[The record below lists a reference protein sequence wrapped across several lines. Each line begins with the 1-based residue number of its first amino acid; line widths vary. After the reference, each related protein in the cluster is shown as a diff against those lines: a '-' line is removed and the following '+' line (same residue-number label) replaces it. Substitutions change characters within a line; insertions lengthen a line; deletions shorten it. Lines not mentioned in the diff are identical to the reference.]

1 MPKTQYTK
9 TALKEAIAGKLQRH
23 FACEVEDAT
32 KDQVYE
38 ACALVVRDAL
48 TEHMIETQNEV
59 EQDGER
65 QVHYLCMEFLV
76 GRSLRN
82 NAYNLGMLDALTAA
96 LKDMGFEMAD
106 IFEEEADPGL
116 GNGGLGRLAACYM
129 DGMATDGVRGTGY
142 SIRYEHGIF
151 KQKIVEGQQV
161 ELPDSWL
168 STGEVWQIPAMDETR
183 EVKIGGTVDTY
194 FDDNG
199 KLVVNYHDYT
209 PVLAVPYDMPISGY
223 GTNNIARLR
232 LWKAQSPIALDM
244 KLFSSGEYLKALE
257 KHALAET
264 ISMVLYPEDN
274 HREGQSL
281 RLKQQYFLVS
291 ATLQD
296 ICAKHKAKYG
306 TLENFAHK
314 HVLHINDTHPISGY
328 GTNNIAR
335 LRLWKAQSPIALDM
349 KLFSSGEYLKALEK
363 HALAETISM
372 VLYPEDNHREGQ
384 SLRLKQ
390 QYFLVSAT
398 LQDICAK
405 HKAKYGTLE
414 NFAHK
419 HVLHIN
425 DTHPTL
431 VIPELMRILM
441 DENDMSWEQAW
452 NITSQSVAYTNHTVM
467 PEALECWP
475 VSLVQELMP
484 RVMQIIYE
492 INERFCKELWNYF
505 PNDFQK
511 ISKLAIVADDTV
523 RMAHLA
529 IAGSFSINGV
539 SALHSEIL
547 KERVFTDFYK
557 IYSSKFCNV
566 TNGIAHRRW
575 LCEANP
581 ELAELIE
588 SKIGTGY
595 RTHPSELQVLNN
607 YADDKELLDKLGEI
621 KRHNKQRLADY
632 IKAHN
637 GIEVNMDSIFDVQVK
652 RLHEYKRQMLNI
664 LHIISLYHKL
674 KDNPDMDFVPRTFI
688 FGSKAAPGYAVA
700 KKTIQLI
707 NSISK
712 MIDNDPA
719 VRDKLKVVFLE
730 DYKVSLA
737 EIIMPAAEV
746 SEQISIAGKEAS
758 GTGNMKFMMNG
769 ALTIGTM
776 DGANVE
782 ICEAVGKENIFI
794 FGMETPEA
802 EALAASGSYEP
813 MVIYQNDPVI
823 RRVLDQM
830 IHGFGDGVDYTDI
843 ANLLLHGGNGGPADR
858 YMSLK
863 DFASYAAAQERVS
876 EVYRDQ
882 DKWNRMAL
890 INIANSGRFAAD
902 RSIAEYAQNIWRV
915 KTNFAF

>member
-1 MPKTQYTK
+1 MENSPQYVIEMLHITK
-9 TALKEAIAGKLQRH
+9 EFPGIKANDDITLQLRKGEIHALLGENGAGKSTLMKIINGTYVADEGEMFYKGEKIGPHTVQDTLKMGI
-23 FACEVEDAT
+23 A
-32 KDQVYE
+32 
-38 ACALVVRDAL
+38 
-48 TEHMIETQNEV
+48 MIYQELNPV
-59 EQDGER
+59 
-65 QVHYLCMEFLV
+65 L
-76 GRSLRN
+76 
-82 NAYNLGMLDALTAA
+82 
-96 LKDMGFEMAD
+96 EMTIAEN
-106 IFEEEADPGL
+106 IW
-116 GNGGLGRLAACYM
+116 LGREPRKGRFVDFGKM
-129 DGMATDGVRGTGY
+129 
-142 SIRYEHGIF
+142 
-151 KQKIVEGQQV
+151 QK
-161 ELPDSWL
+161 
-168 STGEVWQIPAMDETR
+168 
-183 EVKIGGTVDTY
+183 DT
-194 FDDNG
+194 
-199 KLVVNYHDYT
+199 
-209 PVLAVPYDMPISGY
+209 
-223 GTNNIARLR
+223 
-232 LWKAQSPIALDM
+232 Q
-244 KLFSSGEYLKALE
+244 
-257 KHALAET
+257 
-264 ISMVLYPEDN
+264 
-274 HREGQSL
+274 
-281 RLKQQYFLVS
+281 
-291 ATLQD
+291 
-296 ICAKHKAKYG
+296 
-306 TLENFAHK
+306 
-314 HVLHINDTHPISGY
+314 
-328 GTNNIAR
+328 
-335 LRLWKAQSPIALDM
+335 
-349 KLFSSGEYLKALEK
+349 
-363 HALAETISM
+363 
-372 VLYPEDNHREGQ
+372 
-384 SLRLKQ
+384 
-390 QYFLVSAT
+390 
-398 LQDICAK
+398 
-405 HKAKYGTLE
+405 
-414 NFAHK
+414 
-419 HVLHIN
+419 
-425 DTHPTL
+425 
-431 VIPELMRILM
+431 
-441 DENDMSWEQAW
+441 
-452 NITSQSVAYTNHTVM
+452 
-467 PEALECWP
+467 
-475 VSLVQELMP
+475 
-484 RVMQIIYE
+484 
-492 INERFCKELWNYF
+492 
-505 PNDFQK
+505 
-511 ISKLAIVADDTV
+511 
-523 RMAHLA
+523 
-529 IAGSFSINGV
+529 
-539 SALHSEIL
+539 
-547 KERVFTDFYK
+547 
-557 IYSSKFCNV
+557 
-566 TNGIAHRRW
+566 
-575 LCEANP
+575 
-581 ELAELIE
+581 
-588 SKIGTGY
+588 
-595 RTHPSELQVLNN
+595 
-607 YADDKELLDKLGEI
+607 ELLDKLGEI

-882 DKWNRMAL
+882 DQWNRMAL

>member
-314 HVLHINDTHPISGY
+314 HVLHINDTHPPRETCG
-328 GTNNIAR
+328 GFA
-335 LRLWKAQSPIALDM
+335 
-349 KLFSSGEYLKALEK
+349 
-363 HALAETISM
+363 AETKR
-372 VLYPEDNHREGQ
+372 VDTCGFYP
-384 SLRLKQ
+384 L
-390 QYFLVSAT
+390 
-398 LQDICAK
+398 
-405 HKAKYGTLE
+405 GT
-414 NFAHK
+414 
-419 HVLHIN
+419 
-425 DTHPTL
+425 
-431 VIPELMRILM
+431 
-441 DENDMSWEQAW
+441 
-452 NITSQSVAYTNHTVM
+452 
-467 PEALECWP
+467 P
-475 VSLVQELMP
+475 VSLCLLARRKSENGD
-484 RVMQIIYE
+484 RSE
-492 INERFCKELWNYF
+492 IG
-505 PNDFQK
+505 
-511 ISKLAIVADDTV
+511 V
-523 RMAHLA
+523 RQS
-529 IAGSFSINGV
+529 GYSSVSFSAF
-539 SALHSEIL
+539 SQ
-547 KERVFTDFYK
+547 FTD
-557 IYSSKFCNV
+557 SV
-566 TNGIAHRRW
+566 LLHRSATSNR
-575 LCEANP
+575 
-581 ELAELIE
+581 
-588 SKIGTGY
+588 
-595 RTHPSELQVLNN
+595 
-607 YADDKELLDKLGEI
+607 
-621 KRHNKQRLADY
+621 
-632 IKAHN
+632 
-637 GIEVNMDSIFDVQVK
+637 
-652 RLHEYKRQMLNI
+652 
-664 LHIISLYHKL
+664 
-674 KDNPDMDFVPRTFI
+674 
-688 FGSKAAPGYAVA
+688 
-700 KKTIQLI
+700 
-707 NSISK
+707 
-712 MIDNDPA
+712 
-719 VRDKLKVVFLE
+719 RDITVSRN
-730 DYKVSLA
+730 SLA
-737 EIIMPAAEV
+737 RCNARHLRIKHSVPF
-746 SEQISIAGKEAS
+746 IS
-758 GTGNMKFMMNG
+758 
-769 ALTIGTM
+769 
-776 DGANVE
+776 
-782 ICEAVGKENIFI
+782 VG
-794 FGMETPEA
+794 
-802 EALAASGSYEP
+802 
-813 MVIYQNDPVI
+813 PV
-823 RRVLDQM
+823 
-830 IHGFGDGVDYTDI
+830 
-843 ANLLLHGGNGGPADR
+843 
-858 YMSLK
+858 
-863 DFASYAAAQERVS
+863 
-876 EVYRDQ
+876 
-882 DKWNRMAL
+882 
-890 INIANSGRFAAD
+890 
-902 RSIAEYAQNIWRV
+902 
-915 KTNFAF
+915 

>member
-314 HVLHINDTHPISGY
+314 HVLHINDTHP
-328 GTNNIAR
+328 
-335 LRLWKAQSPIALDM
+335 
-349 KLFSSGEYLKALEK
+349 
-363 HALAETISM
+363 
-372 VLYPEDNHREGQ
+372 
-384 SLRLKQ
+384 
-390 QYFLVSAT
+390 
-398 LQDICAK
+398 
-405 HKAKYGTLE
+405 
-414 NFAHK
+414 
-419 HVLHIN
+419 
-425 DTHPTL
+425 TL

-607 YADDKELLDKLGEI
+607 YADDKELQIG
-621 KRHNKQRLADY
+621 R
-632 IKAHN
+632 AH
-637 GIEVNMDSIFDVQVK
+637 V
-652 RLHEYKRQMLNI
+652 
-664 LHIISLYHKL
+664 
-674 KDNPDMDFVPRTFI
+674 
-688 FGSKAAPGYAVA
+688 
-700 KKTIQLI
+700 
-707 NSISK
+707 
-712 MIDNDPA
+712 
-719 VRDKLKVVFLE
+719 
-730 DYKVSLA
+730 
-737 EIIMPAAEV
+737 
-746 SEQISIAGKEAS
+746 
-758 GTGNMKFMMNG
+758 
-769 ALTIGTM
+769 
-776 DGANVE
+776 
-782 ICEAVGKENIFI
+782 
-794 FGMETPEA
+794 
-802 EALAASGSYEP
+802 
-813 MVIYQNDPVI
+813 
-823 RRVLDQM
+823 
-830 IHGFGDGVDYTDI
+830 
-843 ANLLLHGGNGGPADR
+843 
-858 YMSLK
+858 
-863 DFASYAAAQERVS
+863 
-876 EVYRDQ
+876 
-882 DKWNRMAL
+882 
-890 INIANSGRFAAD
+890 
-902 RSIAEYAQNIWRV
+902 
-915 KTNFAF
+915 

>member
-1 MPKTQYTK
+1 
-9 TALKEAIAGKLQRH
+9 
-23 FACEVEDAT
+23 
-32 KDQVYE
+32 
-38 ACALVVRDAL
+38 
-48 TEHMIETQNEV
+48 
-59 EQDGER
+59 
-65 QVHYLCMEFLV
+65 
-76 GRSLRN
+76 
-82 NAYNLGMLDALTAA
+82 
-96 LKDMGFEMAD
+96 
-106 IFEEEADPGL
+106 
-116 GNGGLGRLAACYM
+116 
-129 DGMATDGVRGTGY
+129 
-142 SIRYEHGIF
+142 
-151 KQKIVEGQQV
+151 
-161 ELPDSWL
+161 
-168 STGEVWQIPAMDETR
+168 
-183 EVKIGGTVDTY
+183 
-194 FDDNG
+194 
-199 KLVVNYHDYT
+199 
-209 PVLAVPYDMPISGY
+209 
-223 GTNNIARLR
+223 
-232 LWKAQSPIALDM
+232 
-244 KLFSSGEYLKALE
+244 
-257 KHALAET
+257 
-264 ISMVLYPEDN
+264 
-274 HREGQSL
+274 
-281 RLKQQYFLVS
+281 
-291 ATLQD
+291 
-296 ICAKHKAKYG
+296 
-306 TLENFAHK
+306 
-314 HVLHINDTHPISGY
+314 
-328 GTNNIAR
+328 
-335 LRLWKAQSPIALDM
+335 
-349 KLFSSGEYLKALEK
+349 
-363 HALAETISM
+363 M

-632 IKAHN
+632 IKEHN

-882 DKWNRMAL
+882 DQWNRMAL

>member
-1 MPKTQYTK
+1 MEKKQLTQKEELKQQFIDRLQLDCSVSPDEASDSQIYQVLSAMMVQRLKHMRQHFVNKTNS
-9 TALKEAIAGKLQRH
+9 IGGK
-23 FACEVEDAT
+23 
-32 KDQVYE
+32 KVY
-38 ACALVVRDAL
+38 
-48 TEHMIETQNEV
+48 
-59 EQDGER
+59 
-65 QVHYLCMEFLV
+65 YLSMEFLM
-76 GRSLRN
+76 GRSLKTTL
-82 NAYNLGMLDALTAA
+82 YNLELVDDVTSILDDYHININQIYEQEPDA
-96 LKDMGFEMAD
+96 
-106 IFEEEADPGL
+106 GL
-116 GNGGLGRLAACYM
+116 GNGGLGRLAACYL
-129 DGMATDGVRGTGY
+129 DAMATQGIPATGH
-142 SIRYEHGIF
+142 SICYEYGIF
-151 KQKIVEGQQV
+151 RQELQDGWQTEFPDNWLPGGSVWLDPKPDEAIEVHFEGEIQEYWQ
-161 ELPDSWL
+161 DSYHYL
-168 STGEVWQIPAMDETR
+168 SHH
-183 EVKIGGTVDTY
+183 
-194 FDDNG
+194 
-199 KLVVNYHDYT
+199 NYNT
-209 PVLAVPYDMPISGY
+209 VLAIPYDLYVSGY
-223 GTNNIARLR
+223 GSEGVSALR
-232 LWKAQSPIALDM
+232 LWQAKAPSFDM
-244 KLFSSGEYLKALE
+244 KSFNEGNYASALSQNSM
-257 KHALAET
+257 ANA
-264 ISMVLYPEDN
+264 ISKVLYPNDN
-274 HREGQSL
+274 HLEGKSL
-281 RLKQQYFLVS
+281 RLRQQYFLS
-291 ATLQD
+291 AAAIGD
-296 ICAKHKAKYG
+296 IVNHHMSVYG
-306 TLENFAHK
+306 TLDN
-314 HVLHINDTHPISGY
+314 LH
-328 GTNNIAR
+328 
-335 LRLWKAQSPIALDM
+335 
-349 KLFSSGEYLKALEK
+349 EK
-363 HALAETISM
+363 VAI
-372 VLYPEDNHREGQ
+372 
-384 SLRLKQ
+384 
-390 QYFLVSAT
+390 
-398 LQDICAK
+398 
-405 HKAKYGTLE
+405 
-414 NFAHK
+414 
-419 HVLHIN
+419 HIN

-431 VIPELMRILM
+431 AIPELMRVLL
-441 DENDMSWEQAW
+441 DDCGYTWDHAW
-452 NITSQSVAYTNHTVM
+452 HIVTNTFAYTNHTVM

-863 DFASYAAAQERVS
+863 DFASYAEAQERVS
-876 EVYRDQ
+876 QTYRDQ
-882 DKWNRMAL
+882 DQWNRMAL

>member
-1 MPKTQYTK
+1 MLLTISSKQKVYVPEVAGEVKWTT
-9 TALKEAIAGKLQRH
+9 ERRGSAGKLTFEVLKEGLD
-23 FACEVEDAT
+23 FAEGD
-32 KDQVYE
+32 
-38 ACALVVRDAL
+38 VVRFGDVFYGYVFSKSRTGSDLISVTAYDQL
-48 TEHMIETQNEV
+48 RYLKNKDVRKFENMTA
-59 EQDGER
+59 GEIIS
-65 QVHYLCMEFLV
+65 Q
-76 GRSLRN
+76 
-82 NAYNLGMLDALTAA
+82 
-96 LKDMGFEMAD
+96 
-106 IFEEEADPGL
+106 
-116 GNGGLGRLAACYM
+116 LGRELKLPVGNIC
-129 DGMATDGVRGTGY
+129 DT
-142 SIRYEHGIF
+142 
-151 KQKIVEGQQV
+151 KWKIASKVERNISFLEMMQNA
-161 ELPDSWL
+161 LDDTL
-168 STGEVWQIPAMDETR
+168 TNTGELYVLYDE
-183 EVKIGGTVDTY
+183 
-194 FDDNG
+194 NG
-199 KLVVNYHDYT
+199 KLIVDYHDYT

-223 GTNNIARLR
+223 DTNNIARLR
-232 LWKAQSPIALDM
+232 LWEAKSPIALDM
-244 KLFSSGEYLKALE
+244 KLFSSGEYLKAVE
-257 KHALAET
+257 KHAMAET
-264 ISMVLYPEDN
+264 ISM
-274 HREGQSL
+274 
-281 RLKQQYFLVS
+281 
-291 ATLQD
+291 
-296 ICAKHKAKYG
+296 I
-306 TLENFAHK
+306 
-314 HVLHINDTHPISGY
+314 
-328 GTNNIAR
+328 
-335 LRLWKAQSPIALDM
+335 
-349 KLFSSGEYLKALEK
+349 
-363 HALAETISM
+363 
-372 VLYPEDNHREGQ
+372 LYPEDNHREGQ

-475 VSLVQELMP
+475 ESLVQELMP
-484 RVMQIIYE
+484 RVMQIIHE

-505 PNDFQK
+505 PGDFQK
-511 ISKLAIVADDTV
+511 ISKLAIVADGRV

-547 KERVFTDFYK
+547 KERVFNDFYK

-595 RTHPSELQVLNN
+595 RTHPSELQVLAN
-607 YADDKELLDKLGEI
+607 YKDDKELLSRLGEI
-621 KRHNKQRLADY
+621 KRRNKQRLADY

-637 GIEVNMDSIFDVQVK
+637 GIEVSMDSIFDVQVK

-674 KDNPDMDFVPRTFI
+674 KDNPDMAFVPRTYI

-707 NSISK
+707 NSISN
-712 MIDNDPA
+712 MIENDPA
-719 VRDKLKVVFLE
+719 VRDKLKVVFIE

-737 EIIMPAAEV
+737 EMIMPAAEV

-782 ICEAVGKENIFI
+782 ICEAVGRDNIFI

-802 EALAASGSYEP
+802 EALAASGNYEP
-813 MVIYQNDPVI
+813 MLIYQNDPVI
-823 RRVLDQM
+823 HRVLDQL
-830 IHGFGDGVDYTDI
+830 IRGFGDGVDYTDI

-863 DFASYAAAQERVS
+863 DFSSYAEAQQRVS
-876 EVYRDQ
+876 EAYRDQ
-882 DKWNRMAL
+882 EKWNRMAL
-890 INIANSGRFAAD
+890 MNIANSGRFAAD

>member
-1 MPKTQYTK
+1 
-9 TALKEAIAGKLQRH
+9 
-23 FACEVEDAT
+23 
-32 KDQVYE
+32 
-38 ACALVVRDAL
+38 
-48 TEHMIETQNEV
+48 
-59 EQDGER
+59 
-65 QVHYLCMEFLV
+65 
-76 GRSLRN
+76 
-82 NAYNLGMLDALTAA
+82 
-96 LKDMGFEMAD
+96 
-106 IFEEEADPGL
+106 
-116 GNGGLGRLAACYM
+116 
-129 DGMATDGVRGTGY
+129 
-142 SIRYEHGIF
+142 
-151 KQKIVEGQQV
+151 
-161 ELPDSWL
+161 
-168 STGEVWQIPAMDETR
+168 
-183 EVKIGGTVDTY
+183 
-194 FDDNG
+194 
-199 KLVVNYHDYT
+199 
-209 PVLAVPYDMPISGY
+209 
-223 GTNNIARLR
+223 
-232 LWKAQSPIALDM
+232 
-244 KLFSSGEYLKALE
+244 
-257 KHALAET
+257 
-264 ISMVLYPEDN
+264 
-274 HREGQSL
+274 
-281 RLKQQYFLVS
+281 
-291 ATLQD
+291 
-296 ICAKHKAKYG
+296 
-306 TLENFAHK
+306 
-314 HVLHINDTHPISGY
+314 
-328 GTNNIAR
+328 
-335 LRLWKAQSPIALDM
+335 
-349 KLFSSGEYLKALEK
+349 
-363 HALAETISM
+363 
-372 VLYPEDNHREGQ
+372 
-384 SLRLKQ
+384 
-390 QYFLVSAT
+390 
-398 LQDICAK
+398 
-405 HKAKYGTLE
+405 
-414 NFAHK
+414 
-419 HVLHIN
+419 
-425 DTHPTL
+425 
-431 VIPELMRILM
+431 MRILM

-595 RTHPSELQVLNN
+595 RTHPSELQVLAN
-607 YADDKELLDKLGEI
+607 YAGDKELLSRLGEI

-637 GIEVNMDSIFDVQVK
+637 GIEVSMDSIFDVQVK

-674 KDNPDMDFVPRTFI
+674 KDNPDMAFVPRTYI

-707 NSISK
+707 NSISN
-712 MIDNDPA
+712 MIENDPA
-719 VRDKLKVVFLE
+719 VRDKLKVVFIE

-737 EIIMPAAEV
+737 EMIMPAAEV

-782 ICEAVGKENIFI
+782 ICEAVGRDNIFI

-802 EALAASGSYEP
+802 EALAASGNYEP
-813 MVIYQNDPVI
+813 MLIYQNDTVI

-830 IHGFGDGVDYTDI
+830 IRGFGDGVDYTDI

-863 DFASYAAAQERVS
+863 DFASYAEAQQRVS
-876 EVYRDQ
+876 EAYRDQ
-882 DKWNRMAL
+882 EKWNRMAL
-890 INIANSGRFAAD
+890 MNIANSGRFAAD

>member
-1 MPKTQYTK
+1 
-9 TALKEAIAGKLQRH
+9 
-23 FACEVEDAT
+23 
-32 KDQVYE
+32 
-38 ACALVVRDAL
+38 
-48 TEHMIETQNEV
+48 
-59 EQDGER
+59 
-65 QVHYLCMEFLV
+65 
-76 GRSLRN
+76 
-82 NAYNLGMLDALTAA
+82 
-96 LKDMGFEMAD
+96 
-106 IFEEEADPGL
+106 
-116 GNGGLGRLAACYM
+116 
-129 DGMATDGVRGTGY
+129 
-142 SIRYEHGIF
+142 
-151 KQKIVEGQQV
+151 
-161 ELPDSWL
+161 
-168 STGEVWQIPAMDETR
+168 
-183 EVKIGGTVDTY
+183 
-194 FDDNG
+194 
-199 KLVVNYHDYT
+199 
-209 PVLAVPYDMPISGY
+209 
-223 GTNNIARLR
+223 
-232 LWKAQSPIALDM
+232 
-244 KLFSSGEYLKALE
+244 
-257 KHALAET
+257 
-264 ISMVLYPEDN
+264 
-274 HREGQSL
+274 
-281 RLKQQYFLVS
+281 
-291 ATLQD
+291 
-296 ICAKHKAKYG
+296 
-306 TLENFAHK
+306 
-314 HVLHINDTHPISGY
+314 
-328 GTNNIAR
+328 
-335 LRLWKAQSPIALDM
+335 M

-637 GIEVNMDSIFDVQVK
+637 GIDVNMDSIFDVQVK

-882 DKWNRMAL
+882 DQWNRMAL

>member
-1 MPKTQYTK
+1 M
-9 TALKEAIAGKLQRH
+9 
-23 FACEVEDAT
+23 
-32 KDQVYE
+32 
-38 ACALVVRDAL
+38 
-48 TEHMIETQNEV
+48 
-59 EQDGER
+59 
-65 QVHYLCMEFLV
+65 
-76 GRSLRN
+76 
-82 NAYNLGMLDALTAA
+82 
-96 LKDMGFEMAD
+96 
-106 IFEEEADPGL
+106 
-116 GNGGLGRLAACYM
+116 
-129 DGMATDGVRGTGY
+129 
-142 SIRYEHGIF
+142 
-151 KQKIVEGQQV
+151 
-161 ELPDSWL
+161 
-168 STGEVWQIPAMDETR
+168 
-183 EVKIGGTVDTY
+183 
-194 FDDNG
+194 
-199 KLVVNYHDYT
+199 
-209 PVLAVPYDMPISGY
+209 
-223 GTNNIARLR
+223 
-232 LWKAQSPIALDM
+232 
-244 KLFSSGEYLKALE
+244 
-257 KHALAET
+257 AET
-264 ISMVLYPEDN
+264 ISM
-274 HREGQSL
+274 
-281 RLKQQYFLVS
+281 
-291 ATLQD
+291 
-296 ICAKHKAKYG
+296 I
-306 TLENFAHK
+306 
-314 HVLHINDTHPISGY
+314 
-328 GTNNIAR
+328 
-335 LRLWKAQSPIALDM
+335 
-349 KLFSSGEYLKALEK
+349 
-363 HALAETISM
+363 
-372 VLYPEDNHREGQ
+372 LYPEDNHREGQ

-475 VSLVQELMP
+475 ESLVQELMP
-484 RVMQIIYE
+484 RVMQIIHE

-505 PNDFQK
+505 PGDFQK
-511 ISKLAIVADDTV
+511 ISKLAIVADGRV

-547 KERVFTDFYK
+547 KERVFNDFYK

-595 RTHPSELQVLNN
+595 RTHPSELQVLAN
-607 YADDKELLDKLGEI
+607 YAGDKELLSRLGEI

-637 GIEVNMDSIFDVQVK
+637 GIEVSMDSIFDVQVK

-674 KDNPDMDFVPRTFI
+674 KDNPDMAFVPRTYI

-707 NSISK
+707 NSISN
-712 MIDNDPA
+712 MIENDPA
-719 VRDKLKVVFLE
+719 VRDKLKVVFIE

-737 EIIMPAAEV
+737 EMIMPAAEV

-782 ICEAVGKENIFI
+782 ICEAVGRDNIFI

-802 EALAASGSYEP
+802 EALAASGNYEP
-813 MVIYQNDPVI
+813 MLIYQNDPVI
-823 RRVLDQM
+823 HRVLDQM
-830 IHGFGDGVDYTDI
+830 IRGFGDGVDYTDI

-863 DFASYAAAQERVS
+863 DFASYAEAQQRVS
-876 EVYRDQ
+876 EAYRDQ
-882 DKWNRMAL
+882 EKWNRMAL
-890 INIANSGRFAAD
+890 MNIANSGRFAAD

>member
-1 MPKTQYTK
+1 MSIDLSKKNLSGILSYKLATLYDTD
-9 TALKEAIAGKLQRH
+9 LKNASPEEMYRVL
-23 FACEVEDAT
+23 CAT
-32 KDQVYE
+32 LEELMSSKKMRFSKKIKAEQSKRVYY
-38 ACALVVRDAL
+38 
-48 TEHMIETQNEV
+48 I
-59 EQDGER
+59 
-65 QVHYLCMEFLV
+65 CMEFLI

-82 NAYNLGMLDALTAA
+82 NLYNLGVYDTVKEIVEESGLQLEDVFQLEPDA
-96 LKDMGFEMAD
+96 G
-106 IFEEEADPGL
+106 I
-116 GNGGLGRLAACYM
+116 GNGGLGRLAACFL
-129 DGMATDGVRGTGY
+129 DALATGQYAARGY
-142 SIRYEHGIF
+142 SICYEYGIF
-151 KQKIVEGQQV
+151 RQKLEDGWQT
-161 ELPDSWL
+161 ELPDFWL
-168 STGEVWQIPAMDETR
+168 PGGECWLLPRPELAKEVRFDGHIR
-183 EVKIGGTVDTY
+183 EWWGENGLHHVEHEDATV
-194 FDDNG
+194 
-199 KLVVNYHDYT
+199 VV
-209 PVLAVPYDMPISGY
+209 AQPYDMMVAGKDGRGVS
-223 GTNNIARLR
+223 TLR
-232 LWKAQSPIALDM
+232 LWKATAPGMDM
-244 KLFSSGEYLKALE
+244 SLFNQGEYMRAMEQKAM
-257 KHALAET
+257 AEVIT
-264 ISMVLYPEDN
+264 QVLYPADN
-274 HREGQSL
+274 HREGKSL
-281 RLKQQYFLVS
+281 RLS
-291 ATLQD
+291 
-296 ICAKHKAKYG
+296 
-306 TLENFAHK
+306 
-314 HVLHINDTHPISGY
+314 
-328 GTNNIAR
+328 
-335 LRLWKAQSPIALDM
+335 
-349 KLFSSGEYLKALEK
+349 
-363 HALAETISM
+363 
-372 VLYPEDNHREGQ
+372 
-384 SLRLKQ
+384 Q

-632 IKAHN
+632 IKEHN

-876 EVYRDQ
+876 EVYRNQDQ
-882 DKWNRMAL
+882 WNRMAL

>member
-59 EQDGER
+59 ERDGER

-314 HVLHINDTHPISGY
+314 HVLHINDTHP
-328 GTNNIAR
+328 
-335 LRLWKAQSPIALDM
+335 
-349 KLFSSGEYLKALEK
+349 
-363 HALAETISM
+363 
-372 VLYPEDNHREGQ
+372 
-384 SLRLKQ
+384 
-390 QYFLVSAT
+390 
-398 LQDICAK
+398 
-405 HKAKYGTLE
+405 
-414 NFAHK
+414 
-419 HVLHIN
+419 
-425 DTHPTL
+425 TL

-529 IAGSFSINGV
+529 IAAGHSVNGV
-539 SALHSEIL
+539 ARLHTEIL
-547 KERVFTDFYK
+547 KKQELKDFYEMMPE
-557 IYSSKFCNV
+557 KFNNK
-566 TNGIAHRRW
+566 TNGITQRRF
-575 LCEANP
+575 LLHGNP
-581 ELAELIE
+581 LLADWVTD
-588 SKIGTGY
+588 KIGNEWITDLSNIKKLSVY
-595 RTHPSELQVLNN
+595 V
-607 YADDKELLDKLGEI
+607 DDEKCQQEFMNI
-621 KRHNKQRLADY
+621 KYQNKIRLAKY
-632 IKAHN
+632 IKEHN
-637 GIEVNMDSIFDVQVK
+637 GIDVDPRSIFDVQVK
-652 RLHEYKRQMLNI
+652 RLHEYKRQLMNI
-664 LHIISLYHKL
+664 LHVMYLYNQL
-674 KDNPDMDFVPRTFI
+674 KDNPNMDIVPRTFI
-688 FGSKAAPGYAVA
+688 FGAKAAAGYKRA
-700 KKTIQLI
+700 KLTIKLI
-707 NSISK
+707 NNVANVINNDKSIGG
-712 MIDNDPA
+712 
-719 VRDKLKVVFLE
+719 KLKVVFIE
-730 DYKVSLA
+730 DYRVSNA
-737 EIIMPAAEV
+737 ELIFSAADV
-746 SEQISIAGKEAS
+746 SEQISTASKEAS
-758 GTGNMKFMMNG
+758 GTGNMKFMLNG

-782 ICEAVGKENIFI
+782 MAEEVGKDNMFI
-794 FGMETPEA
+794 FG
-802 EALAASGSYEP
+802 ASADEIINLENNGGYNP
-813 MVIYQNDPVI
+813 MDIFNNDQDI
-823 RRVLDQM
+823 RRVLMQLINGYYSPQDPEL
-830 IHGFGDGVDYTDI
+830 FRDI
-843 ANLLLHGGNGGPADR
+843 YNSLLNTQSSDRADT
-858 YMSLK
+858 YFILK
-863 DFASYAAAQERVS
+863 DFRSYAEAHKKIDQA
-876 EVYRDQ
+876 YRDE
-882 DKWNRMAL
+882 KWWARTAMLNTAS
-890 INIANSGRFAAD
+890 AGKFSSD
-902 RSIAEYAQNIWRV
+902 RTIEEYVRDIWHLEKIKV
-915 KTNFAF
+915 EL

>member
-1 MPKTQYTK
+1 
-9 TALKEAIAGKLQRH
+9 
-23 FACEVEDAT
+23 
-32 KDQVYE
+32 
-38 ACALVVRDAL
+38 
-48 TEHMIETQNEV
+48 
-59 EQDGER
+59 
-65 QVHYLCMEFLV
+65 
-76 GRSLRN
+76 
-82 NAYNLGMLDALTAA
+82 
-96 LKDMGFEMAD
+96 
-106 IFEEEADPGL
+106 
-116 GNGGLGRLAACYM
+116 
-129 DGMATDGVRGTGY
+129 
-142 SIRYEHGIF
+142 
-151 KQKIVEGQQV
+151 
-161 ELPDSWL
+161 
-168 STGEVWQIPAMDETR
+168 
-183 EVKIGGTVDTY
+183 
-194 FDDNG
+194 
-199 KLVVNYHDYT
+199 
-209 PVLAVPYDMPISGY
+209 
-223 GTNNIARLR
+223 
-232 LWKAQSPIALDM
+232 
-244 KLFSSGEYLKALE
+244 
-257 KHALAET
+257 
-264 ISMVLYPEDN
+264 
-274 HREGQSL
+274 
-281 RLKQQYFLVS
+281 
-291 ATLQD
+291 
-296 ICAKHKAKYG
+296 
-306 TLENFAHK
+306 
-314 HVLHINDTHPISGY
+314 
-328 GTNNIAR
+328 
-335 LRLWKAQSPIALDM
+335 
-349 KLFSSGEYLKALEK
+349 
-363 HALAETISM
+363 
-372 VLYPEDNHREGQ
+372 
-384 SLRLKQ
+384 
-390 QYFLVSAT
+390 
-398 LQDICAK
+398 
-405 HKAKYGTLE
+405 
-414 NFAHK
+414 
-419 HVLHIN
+419 
-425 DTHPTL
+425 
-431 VIPELMRILM
+431 M

-529 IAGSFSINGV
+529 IAGSSSINGV

-632 IKAHN
+632 IKEHN

-882 DKWNRMAL
+882 DQWNRMAL

>member
-1 MPKTQYTK
+1 MMKENQKIARTDLAIELAQPLLEAEKLPEGLKVHTQTHGAVEITCVQIASPKASQQLQKPCGRYITIQTPPLWNSLLDPQQEIDAAADCIRSLLPQEGTVLVVGLGNSSITPDALGPQVAQHILVTRHLTEEFARSLGMGSLRK
-9 TALKEAIAGKLQRH
+9 TAALIPGVLGQTG
-23 FACEVEDAT
+23 VES
-32 KDQVYE
+32 
-38 ACALVVRDAL
+38 
-48 TEHMIETQNEV
+48 
-59 EQDGER
+59 GE
-65 QVHYLCMEFLV
+65 
-76 GRSLRN
+76 
-82 NAYNLGMLDALTAA
+82 LTAA
-96 LKDMGFEMAD
+96 LVNFIQPSAVIVVDALAAQDYGR
-106 IFEEEADPGL
+106 
-116 GNGGLGRLAACYM
+116 LGR
-129 DGMATDGVRGTGY
+129 TIQI
-142 SIRYEHGIF
+142 S
-151 KQKIVEGQQV
+151 
-161 ELPDSWL
+161 DS
-168 STGEVWQIPAMDETR
+168 
-183 EVKIGGTVDTY
+183 
-194 FDDNG
+194 
-199 KLVVNYHDYT
+199 
-209 PVLAVPYDMPISGY
+209 
-223 GTNNIARLR
+223 
-232 LWKAQSPIALDM
+232 
-244 KLFSSGEYLKALE
+244 
-257 KHALAET
+257 
-264 ISMVLYPEDN
+264 
-274 HREGQSL
+274 
-281 RLKQQYFLVS
+281 
-291 ATLQD
+291 
-296 ICAKHKAKYG
+296 
-306 TLENFAHK
+306 
-314 HVLHINDTHPISGY
+314 
-328 GTNNIAR
+328 
-335 LRLWKAQSPIALDM
+335 
-349 KLFSSGEYLKALEK
+349 
-363 HALAETISM
+363 
-372 VLYPEDNHREGQ
+372 
-384 SLRLKQ
+384 
-390 QYFLVSAT
+390 
-398 LQDICAK
+398 
-405 HKAKYGTLE
+405 
-414 NFAHK
+414 
-419 HVLHIN
+419 
-425 DTHPTL
+425 
-431 VIPELMRILM
+431 
-441 DENDMSWEQAW
+441 
-452 NITSQSVAYTNHTVM
+452 
-467 PEALECWP
+467 
-475 VSLVQELMP
+475 
-484 RVMQIIYE
+484 
-492 INERFCKELWNYF
+492 
-505 PNDFQK
+505 
-511 ISKLAIVADDTV
+511 
-523 RMAHLA
+523 
-529 IAGSFSINGV
+529 
-539 SALHSEIL
+539 
-547 KERVFTDFYK
+547 
-557 IYSSKFCNV
+557 
-566 TNGIAHRRW
+566 GIAPGSGVQNSR
-575 LCEANP
+575 
-581 ELAELIE
+581 
-588 SKIGTGY
+588 
-595 RTHPSELQVLNN
+595 
-607 YADDKELLDKLGEI
+607 KELLDKLGEI

-688 FGSKAAPGYAVA
+688 FGSKTAPGYAVA

-882 DKWNRMAL
+882 DQWNRMAL

>member
-59 EQDGER
+59 ERDGER

-96 LKDMGFEMAD
+96 LKDIGFEMAD

-209 PVLAVPYDMPISGY
+209 PVLAVPYDM
-223 GTNNIARLR
+223 
-232 LWKAQSPIALDM
+232 
-244 KLFSSGEYLKALE
+244 
-257 KHALAET
+257 
-264 ISMVLYPEDN
+264 
-274 HREGQSL
+274 
-281 RLKQQYFLVS
+281 
-291 ATLQD
+291 
-296 ICAKHKAKYG
+296 
-306 TLENFAHK
+306 
-314 HVLHINDTHPISGY
+314 PISGY

-607 YADDKELLDKLGEI
+607 YADDKELLNKLGEI

-632 IKAHN
+632 IKEHN
-637 GIEVNMDSIFDVQVK
+637 GIDVDPRSIFDVQVK
-652 RLHEYKRQMLNI
+652 RLHEYKRQLMNI
-664 LHIISLYHKL
+664 LHVMYLYNQL
-674 KDNPDMDFVPRTFI
+674 KDNPNMDIVPRTFI
-688 FGSKAAPGYAVA
+688 FGAKAAAGYTRAKLTIKLINAVA
-700 KKTIQLI
+700 DVI
-707 NSISK
+707 NNDRSINGK
-712 MIDNDPA
+712 I
-719 VRDKLKVVFLE
+719 KVVFIE
-730 DYKVSLA
+730 DYCVSNA
-737 EIIMPAAEV
+737 EMIFAAADV
-746 SEQISIAGKEAS
+746 SEQISTASKEAS
-758 GTGNMKFMMNG
+758 GTGNMKFMLNG

-782 ICEAVGKENIFI
+782 MAEEVGAENMFI
-794 FGMETPEA
+794 FG
-802 EALAASGSYEP
+802 ASSDE
-813 MVIYQNDPVI
+813 
-823 RRVLDQM
+823 
-830 IHGFGDGVDYTDI
+830 
-843 ANLLLHGGNGGPADR
+843 
-858 YMSLK
+858 S
-863 DFASYAAAQERVS
+863 
-876 EVYRDQ
+876 
-882 DKWNRMAL
+882 
-890 INIANSGRFAAD
+890 IN
-902 RSIAEYAQNIWRV
+902 W
-915 KTNFAF
+915 

>member
-1 MPKTQYTK
+1 
-9 TALKEAIAGKLQRH
+9 
-23 FACEVEDAT
+23 
-32 KDQVYE
+32 
-38 ACALVVRDAL
+38 
-48 TEHMIETQNEV
+48 
-59 EQDGER
+59 
-65 QVHYLCMEFLV
+65 
-76 GRSLRN
+76 
-82 NAYNLGMLDALTAA
+82 
-96 LKDMGFEMAD
+96 MGFEMAD

-199 KLVVNYHDYT
+199 KLIVNYHDYT
-209 PVLAVPYDMPISGY
+209 PVLAVPYDM
-223 GTNNIARLR
+223 
-232 LWKAQSPIALDM
+232 
-244 KLFSSGEYLKALE
+244 
-257 KHALAET
+257 
-264 ISMVLYPEDN
+264 
-274 HREGQSL
+274 
-281 RLKQQYFLVS
+281 
-291 ATLQD
+291 
-296 ICAKHKAKYG
+296 
-306 TLENFAHK
+306 
-314 HVLHINDTHPISGY
+314 PISGY

-607 YADDKELLDKLGEI
+607 YADDKELLNKLGEI

-632 IKAHN
+632 IKEHN
-637 GIEVNMDSIFDVQVK
+637 GIDVDPDSIFDIQVK
-652 RLHEYKRQMLNI
+652 RIHSYKRQLMNI
-664 LHIISLYHKL
+664 LHIMYQYHKL
-674 KDNPDMDFVPRTFI
+674 KTDPNFDMLPTTYF
-688 FGSKAAPGYAVA
+688 FGGKAAPGYYIAKETIRLINAVA
-700 KKTIQLI
+700 DKV
-707 NSISK
+707 NNDASIK
-712 MIDNDPA
+712 GKI
-719 VRDKLKVVFLE
+719 KVVFIE
-730 DYKVSLA
+730 NFGVSIG
-737 EIIMPAAEV
+737 EIVYPAADV
-746 SEQISIAGKEAS
+746 SEQISTASKEAS
-758 GTGNMKFMMNG
+758 GTSNMKFMLNG
-769 ALTIGTM
+769 ALTLGTM

-782 ICEAVGKENIFI
+782 IVEEVGADNAFI
-794 FGMETPEA
+794 FGMSSDEVIN
-802 EALAASGSYEP
+802 YENNGGYYP
-813 MVIYQNDPVI
+813 MDIFNNDQEI
-823 RRVLDQM
+823 RRVLMQLINGYYAPDNPEL
-830 IHGFGDGVDYTDI
+830 FRDI
-843 ANLLLHGGNGGPADR
+843 YNSLLNTKSSDRADT
-858 YMSLK
+858 YFILK
-863 DFASYAAAQERVS
+863 DFRSYAEAHQRVDKA
-876 EVYRDQ
+876 YRDQ
-882 DKWNRMAL
+882 AWWAKAAILNT
-890 INIANSGRFAAD
+890 ANCGKFTSD
-902 RSIAEYAQNIWRV
+902 RTIEEYVKDIWHLKKV
-915 KTNFAF
+915 TVEM

>member
-1 MPKTQYTK
+1 
-9 TALKEAIAGKLQRH
+9 
-23 FACEVEDAT
+23 
-32 KDQVYE
+32 
-38 ACALVVRDAL
+38 
-48 TEHMIETQNEV
+48 
-59 EQDGER
+59 
-65 QVHYLCMEFLV
+65 
-76 GRSLRN
+76 
-82 NAYNLGMLDALTAA
+82 
-96 LKDMGFEMAD
+96 
-106 IFEEEADPGL
+106 
-116 GNGGLGRLAACYM
+116 
-129 DGMATDGVRGTGY
+129 
-142 SIRYEHGIF
+142 
-151 KQKIVEGQQV
+151 
-161 ELPDSWL
+161 
-168 STGEVWQIPAMDETR
+168 
-183 EVKIGGTVDTY
+183 
-194 FDDNG
+194 
-199 KLVVNYHDYT
+199 
-209 PVLAVPYDMPISGY
+209 
-223 GTNNIARLR
+223 
-232 LWKAQSPIALDM
+232 
-244 KLFSSGEYLKALE
+244 
-257 KHALAET
+257 
-264 ISMVLYPEDN
+264 
-274 HREGQSL
+274 
-281 RLKQQYFLVS
+281 
-291 ATLQD
+291 
-296 ICAKHKAKYG
+296 
-306 TLENFAHK
+306 
-314 HVLHINDTHPISGY
+314 
-328 GTNNIAR
+328 
-335 LRLWKAQSPIALDM
+335 M

-632 IKAHN
+632 IKEHN

-882 DKWNRMAL
+882 DQWNRMAL

>member
-1 MPKTQYTK
+1 
-9 TALKEAIAGKLQRH
+9 
-23 FACEVEDAT
+23 
-32 KDQVYE
+32 
-38 ACALVVRDAL
+38 
-48 TEHMIETQNEV
+48 
-59 EQDGER
+59 
-65 QVHYLCMEFLV
+65 
-76 GRSLRN
+76 
-82 NAYNLGMLDALTAA
+82 
-96 LKDMGFEMAD
+96 
-106 IFEEEADPGL
+106 
-116 GNGGLGRLAACYM
+116 
-129 DGMATDGVRGTGY
+129 
-142 SIRYEHGIF
+142 
-151 KQKIVEGQQV
+151 
-161 ELPDSWL
+161 
-168 STGEVWQIPAMDETR
+168 
-183 EVKIGGTVDTY
+183 
-194 FDDNG
+194 
-199 KLVVNYHDYT
+199 
-209 PVLAVPYDMPISGY
+209 
-223 GTNNIARLR
+223 
-232 LWKAQSPIALDM
+232 
-244 KLFSSGEYLKALE
+244 
-257 KHALAET
+257 
-264 ISMVLYPEDN
+264 
-274 HREGQSL
+274 
-281 RLKQQYFLVS
+281 
-291 ATLQD
+291 
-296 ICAKHKAKYG
+296 
-306 TLENFAHK
+306 
-314 HVLHINDTHPISGY
+314 
-328 GTNNIAR
+328 
-335 LRLWKAQSPIALDM
+335 M

-882 DKWNRMAL
+882 DQWNRMAL

>member
-1 MPKTQYTK
+1 
-9 TALKEAIAGKLQRH
+9 
-23 FACEVEDAT
+23 
-32 KDQVYE
+32 
-38 ACALVVRDAL
+38 
-48 TEHMIETQNEV
+48 
-59 EQDGER
+59 
-65 QVHYLCMEFLV
+65 
-76 GRSLRN
+76 
-82 NAYNLGMLDALTAA
+82 
-96 LKDMGFEMAD
+96 
-106 IFEEEADPGL
+106 
-116 GNGGLGRLAACYM
+116 
-129 DGMATDGVRGTGY
+129 
-142 SIRYEHGIF
+142 
-151 KQKIVEGQQV
+151 
-161 ELPDSWL
+161 
-168 STGEVWQIPAMDETR
+168 
-183 EVKIGGTVDTY
+183 
-194 FDDNG
+194 
-199 KLVVNYHDYT
+199 
-209 PVLAVPYDMPISGY
+209 
-223 GTNNIARLR
+223 
-232 LWKAQSPIALDM
+232 
-244 KLFSSGEYLKALE
+244 LKAVE
-257 KHALAET
+257 KHAMAET
-264 ISMVLYPEDN
+264 ISM
-274 HREGQSL
+274 
-281 RLKQQYFLVS
+281 
-291 ATLQD
+291 
-296 ICAKHKAKYG
+296 I
-306 TLENFAHK
+306 
-314 HVLHINDTHPISGY
+314 
-328 GTNNIAR
+328 
-335 LRLWKAQSPIALDM
+335 
-349 KLFSSGEYLKALEK
+349 
-363 HALAETISM
+363 
-372 VLYPEDNHREGQ
+372 LYPEDNHREGQ

-475 VSLVQELMP
+475 ESLVQELMP
-484 RVMQIIYE
+484 RVMQIIHE

-505 PNDFQK
+505 PGDFQK
-511 ISKLAIVADDTV
+511 ISKLAIVADGRV

-547 KERVFTDFYK
+547 KERVFNDFYK

-882 DKWNRMAL
+882 DQWNRMAL

>member
-1 MPKTQYTK
+1 M
-9 TALKEAIAGKLQRH
+9 
-23 FACEVEDAT
+23 
-32 KDQVYE
+32 
-38 ACALVVRDAL
+38 
-48 TEHMIETQNEV
+48 
-59 EQDGER
+59 
-65 QVHYLCMEFLV
+65 
-76 GRSLRN
+76 
-82 NAYNLGMLDALTAA
+82 
-96 LKDMGFEMAD
+96 
-106 IFEEEADPGL
+106 
-116 GNGGLGRLAACYM
+116 
-129 DGMATDGVRGTGY
+129 
-142 SIRYEHGIF
+142 
-151 KQKIVEGQQV
+151 
-161 ELPDSWL
+161 
-168 STGEVWQIPAMDETR
+168 
-183 EVKIGGTVDTY
+183 
-194 FDDNG
+194 
-199 KLVVNYHDYT
+199 
-209 PVLAVPYDMPISGY
+209 
-223 GTNNIARLR
+223 
-232 LWKAQSPIALDM
+232 
-244 KLFSSGEYLKALE
+244 
-257 KHALAET
+257 AET
-264 ISMVLYPEDN
+264 ISM
-274 HREGQSL
+274 
-281 RLKQQYFLVS
+281 
-291 ATLQD
+291 
-296 ICAKHKAKYG
+296 I
-306 TLENFAHK
+306 
-314 HVLHINDTHPISGY
+314 
-328 GTNNIAR
+328 
-335 LRLWKAQSPIALDM
+335 
-349 KLFSSGEYLKALEK
+349 
-363 HALAETISM
+363 
-372 VLYPEDNHREGQ
+372 LYPEDNHREGQ

-475 VSLVQELMP
+475 ESLVQELMP
-484 RVMQIIYE
+484 RVMQIIHE

-505 PNDFQK
+505 PGDFQK
-511 ISKLAIVADDTV
+511 ISKLAIVADGRV

-547 KERVFTDFYK
+547 KERVFNDFYK

-588 SKIGTGY
+588 SKIGTRY
-595 RTHPSELQVLNN
+595 RTHPSELQVLAN
-607 YADDKELLDKLGEI
+607 YAGDKELLSRLGEI

-637 GIEVNMDSIFDVQVK
+637 GIEVSMDSIFDVQVK

-674 KDNPDMDFVPRTFI
+674 KDNPDMAFVPRTYI

-707 NSISK
+707 NSISN
-712 MIDNDPA
+712 MIENDPA
-719 VRDKLKVVFLE
+719 VRDKLKVVFIE

-737 EIIMPAAEV
+737 EMIMPAAEV

-782 ICEAVGKENIFI
+782 ICEAVGRDNIFI

-802 EALAASGSYEP
+802 EALAASGNYEP
-813 MVIYQNDPVI
+813 MLIYQNDTVI

-830 IHGFGDGVDYTDI
+830 IRGFGDGVDYTDI

-863 DFASYAAAQERVS
+863 DFASYAEAQQRVS
-876 EVYRDQ
+876 EAYRDQ
-882 DKWNRMAL
+882 EKWNRMAL
-890 INIANSGRFAAD
+890 MNIANSGRFAAD